1 MRKKLSDADVLLAL
15 ANDKGLQGV
24 REKDMKELLAQDVEG
39 LRELAQK
46 LEAEGKLRILSFAPL
61 VCVSRA
67 SMDFLGDKILP
78 HIRDFHEKHPKEN
91 GITLER
97 LEKRF
102 TSQAKVLRLTLMMLA
117 HEGKLRR
124 DGDEFALPGF
134 VRTLPP
140 REEKILAEL
149 ETLWLEGGL
158 RAISFKDIRDARQ
171 LAPHKLQAL
180 VDILIERKK
189 VVQSKEGFFV
199 HATWLDD
206 VVARVRSAGRKELT
220 VADFK
225 GLTGLSRKFAIP
237 LLELLDEMGV
247 TRRKGASRELL

>member
-1 MRKKLSDADVLLAL
+1 MREKLTDADLLLGL

-24 REKDMKELLAQDVEG
+24 RETDMNELLSLDGEA

-46 LEAEGKLRILSFAPL
+46 LEADGKLRILSFAPL
-61 VCVSRA
+61 TCVSRA
-67 SMDFLGDKILP
+67 SMDFLGDKILL
-78 HIRDFHEKHPKEN
+78 HIRDFHGKHPTEN

-102 TSQAKVLRLTLMMLA
+102 TSPAKVLRLTLMMLV

-124 DGDEFALPGF
+124 DGDEYALPDF

-158 RAISFKDIRDARQ
+158 RAISFNDIRDARHLTPQ
-171 LAPHKLQAL
+171 KLQAL
-180 VDILIERKK
+180 VDILIDRKK

-199 HATWLDD
+199 HASWLDD
-206 VVARVRSAGRKELT
+206 VVAKIRATGRKELT
-220 VADFK
+220 VAEFK
-225 GLTGLSRKFAIP
+225 ALTGLSRKFAIP

-247 TRRKGASRELL
+247 TRRQGASREIL